1 MILPGFIVGI
11 ICLMIITYRSIIAF
25 LDENKVIT
33 ISINKYGEQYFDI
46 AALAVIWSV
55 CLISL
60 FFLIKTLKKEPLLN
74 YYNNEFQKKP
84 VLNKKNYFF
93 DLNSNI
99 KLDNKKPTFIGY
111 ISKSY
116 SKKRRKFK

>member
-1 MILPGFIVGI
+1 MIVPGYIVGI
-11 ICLMIITYRSIIAF
+11 ISLMIVTYRSIIAF

-46 AALAVIWSV
+46 AALAVIWFI

-60 FFLIKTLKKEPLLN
+60 FFLIKTLRKESLLKDDT
-74 YYNNEFQKKP
+74 YELQKTP